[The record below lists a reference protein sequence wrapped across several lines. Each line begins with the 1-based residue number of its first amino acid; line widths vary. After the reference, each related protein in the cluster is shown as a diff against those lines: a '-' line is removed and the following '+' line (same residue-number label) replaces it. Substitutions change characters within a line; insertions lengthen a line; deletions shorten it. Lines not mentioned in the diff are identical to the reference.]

1 MDSILEVKHVS
12 KIYKDFVLRNI
23 SFQLPQGYI
32 MGLIG
37 VNGAGKSTL
46 LKIIMDLVQK
56 NNGDVVIFG
65 KNTRDEMEDIKQDI
79 GFVFDE
85 NHFYEHLTCEQMKR
99 IIAPF
104 YQNWDEAEYQNYMK
118 MFELPSNKK
127 IKVFSKGMKMKYSIA
142 IALSHHAKLIVM
154 DEPTAGLDPI
164 VRRELLSVLQTVVMK
179 EEVSVIFS
187 THVTADLERV
197 ADFITYIHEGRIFF
211 SEEKDN
217 LLERYVIVK
226 GDQDLL
232 DDEAKSLFVDVE
244 IGALGFQGLSENA
257 EEARFYF
264 GEEAVF
270 EKPTLDDIMYYTVQA
285 TKKKRQ
291 GVM

>member
-1 MDSILEVKHVS
+1 MESILEVKRVS
-12 KIYKDFVLRNI
+12 KVYKDFTLRNI
-23 SFQLPQGYI
+23 SFRLPKGYI

-46 LKIIMDLVQK
+46 LKIMMDLVQK
-56 NNGDVVIFG
+56 NSGDVFIFG
-65 KNTRDEMEDIKQDI
+65 KNTKDAMEEIKQDV

-85 NHFYEHLTCEQMKR
+85 NHFYEHLNCEQMKR

-104 YQNWDEAEYQNYMK
+104 YRNWDEAEYQNYMK

-127 IKVFSKGMKMKYSIA
+127 IKTLSKGMKMKYSIA
-142 IALSHHAKLIVM
+142 IALSHHAKLIIM

-164 VRRELLSVLQTVVMK
+164 VRRELISVLQTVVMK

-187 THVTADLERV
+187 THVTADLERI
-197 ADFITYIHEGRIFF
+197 ADFITYIHEGRVFF
-211 SEEKDN
+211 SEEKDA
-217 LLERYVIVK
+217 LLEQYVIVK

-232 DDEAKSLFVDVE
+232 DDDAKSLFVDVE
-244 IGALGFQGLSENA
+244 IGSLGFQGLSRQA

-264 GEEAVF
+264 GEEVIF
-270 EKPTLDDIMYYTVQA
+270 EKPTLDDIMYHTVQA
-285 TKKKRQ
+285 TKKRRQ